1 MRNNRKSGDR
11 PGSTRPIAGLPIVR
25 AKVAGIDIGS
35 ERHWVCAPGL
45 EGSGREIADFG
56 ATTPELV
63 RMAEW
68 LKERRVV
75 SVAMESTG
83 VYWIAPHEVLERHGF
98 EVVLVNTR
106 ELARV
111 PGRKKSDHVD
121 CRWSQR
127 LHNAAATRVLA
138 LPRFFF
144 FT

>member
-1 MRNNRKSGDR
+1 MRNNRKSGDS

-45 EGSGREIADFG
+45 EGSGREVADFG

-68 LKERRVV
+68 LQARQVE

-83 VYWIAPHEVLERHGF
+83 VYWIAPHEVLEATGL
-98 EVVLVNTR
+98 EVVLVDTHQ
-106 ELARV
+106 LARV
-111 PGRKKSDHVD
+111 PGRNKKSDPLD
-121 CRWSQR
+121 CE
-127 LHNAAATRVLA
+127 
-138 LPRFFF
+138 
-144 FT
+144 

>member
-45 EGSGREIADFG
+45 EGSGREVADFG

-68 LKERRVV
+68 LKERKVV
-75 SVAMESTG
+75 AFASL
-83 VYWIAPHEVLERHGF
+83 APSPDQSQPMCCLRLLGSKRGR
-98 EVVLVNTR
+98 LR
-106 ELARV
+106 
-111 PGRKKSDHVD
+111 PGKK
-121 CRWSQR
+121 
-127 LHNAAATRVLA
+127 
-138 LPRFFF
+138 
-144 FT
+144 

>member
-35 ERHWVCAPGL
+35 EGHWVCAPGL
-45 EGSGREIADFG
+45 EGSGREVADFG

-68 LKERRVV
+68 LKERKVE

-83 VYWIAPHEVLERHGF
+83 VYWIAPHGRH
-98 EVVLVNTR
+98 
-106 ELARV
+106 
-111 PGRKKSDHVD
+111 
-121 CRWSQR
+121 
-127 LHNAAATRVLA
+127 AATSARAGTEQEDGSERL
-138 LPRFFF
+138 
-144 FT
+144 